1 MKEIKTLAVGLLLSI
16 IFHPSTHARFTDF
29 LQLPSWSEGAVDI
42 VQKRKIMTG
51 FGDGTF
57 RPDKELNRAEAL
69 TILLRSKS
77 IDTKNIVGR
86 SPFKDVPRDAWF
98 ANAVIEATRQG
109 WIKGFPDGTFR
120 PGKVLN
126 NAEWA
131 TLVSRAFGLEREDSV
146 SFTDVPSKAWFA
158 KPIRHLKAN
167 ELIRRKSA
175 RTFNPELSV
184 TRAEAAW
191 MMAEIV
197 QKPRLMG
204 TSSSNQ
210 FTESRR
216 VTSRRTAIKPRDFN
230 PNKQG
235 YDVEKKEI
243 SINAEPKPDA
253 ITLSKTSDWQYL
265 GQTRIKNN
273 TDDRAELHS
282 IELELRFD
290 ADNIGPVSNFHLK
303 IESQNQIWEK
313 RLNRNGE
320 ALFGGL
326 KISILNGTTKSF
338 RVYIRPETNESF
350 YSKSGDGHVAIV
362 SADGSM
368 ISTFKSDSVNN
379 QTGFRS
385 APIRVQ
391 DRKLTEIKFQ
401 P

>member
-1 MKEIKTLAVGLLLSI
+1 MPALKIFVFGLFLSGLYTL
-16 IFHPSTHARFTDF
+16 PTQARFTDF
-29 LQLPSWSEGAVDI
+29 LQLPSWSEEAVEI
-42 VQKRKIMTG
+42 VQDRKIMTG
-51 FGDGTF
+51 FGDGSF

-69 TILLRSKS
+69 TILLRTKD
-77 IDTKNIVGR
+77 IDTENIVGR

-98 ANAVIEATRQG
+98 ADAIIEATRQG

-120 PGKVLN
+120 PAKTLN

-131 TLVSRAFGLEREDSV
+131 TLVSRAFNLEREEDV
-146 SFTDVPSKAWFA
+146 SFIDVPSKIWFA
-158 KPIRHLKAN
+158 KPIRHLQAN

-175 RTFNPELSV
+175 KTFNPELSV

-191 MMAEIV
+191 MMANIV

-204 TSSSNQ
+204 TSNVNN

-216 VTSRRTAIKPRDFN
+216 VSSRRTAIKPRDFN
-230 PNKQG
+230 ANKQG
-235 YDVEKKEI
+235 YDIEKKEI
-243 SINAEPKPDA
+243 SINAEANPNRVN
-253 ITLSKTSDWQYL
+253 LRKTSDWQHI

-273 TDDRAELHS
+273 TNDRAELHS
-282 IELELRFD
+282 IELELRLE
-290 ADNIGPVSNFHLK
+290 ADNIGPVSNFHIKL
-303 IESQNQIWEK
+303 ESQNQVWEK

-320 ALFGGL
+320 ALFSGL
-326 KISILNGTTKSF
+326 KISILKGTTKNF
-338 RVYIRPETNESF
+338 RVYIRPESEESF

-362 SADGSM
+362 GADGSM
-368 ISTFKSDSVNN
+368 ISTFKSDSIDN

-391 DRKLTEIKFQ
+391 NRRLSEITFQ